1 METHQE
7 GPQTLKA
14 LNDGIVKAKTRHLHY
29 LEKKHHSIDAGQSLQ
44 ENDAEAREDRKW
56 L

>member
-1 METHQE
+1 MEAHQE

-14 LNDGIVKAKTRHLHY
+14 LDDGIVKTKARHLYHR
-29 LEKKHHSIDAGQSLQ
+29 EKKHHSIDAGQSLQ
-44 ENDAEAREDRKW
+44 ENDAETREDRKW